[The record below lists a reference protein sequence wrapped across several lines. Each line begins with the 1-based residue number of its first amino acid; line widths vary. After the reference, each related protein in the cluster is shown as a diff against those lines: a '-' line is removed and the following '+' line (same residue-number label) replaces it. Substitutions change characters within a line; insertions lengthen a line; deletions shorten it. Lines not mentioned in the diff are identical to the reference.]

1 MKLARISIQRSTVP
15 IVLFTVLILLGLF
28 SASKIKYALIPEI
41 TTANVTV
48 TTIYPGAGPH
58 EVEQSVTIPIEDAIA
73 SMEGIEEISSTSIE
87 NLSIISI
94 SLAMATNV
102 DVAVQQATQKVNSI
116 LSSLPTEIRTPSI
129 NKFDLSAL
137 PIYTAG
143 INSTLTETEF
153 YRLANDRIKPELAS
167 IPGVSR
173 IELTGGV
180 EREIKV
186 MLDPYK
192 LEAFK
197 LNLLEVTKMIDYANM
212 EIPTGK
218 LKSTTNEITI
228 RLSGKI
234 RTISQLKDVIVG
246 ASSQGEIVKLSEIA
260 DIYEGTKDPDY
271 ITRLDGSET
280 IGIEISR
287 QKEANAVEVSNLVKQ
302 KFAEL
307 EKEYKQHQL
316 KFKTADDQSRFTIQA
331 ADAVMHDLI
340 LAIILVSVIML
351 IFLHSLRNSIFVL
364 IAIPTSLI
372 TTFTAMYLFNFSFDL
387 ISLTS
392 LSLVVGSLVDDAI
405 VVIENI
411 YRHMEMGKNRIQASY
426 DGVKELSLT
435 VTAITLVLVAVF
447 LPIAFV
453 QGVVGDLLRE
463 YAVTIVV
470 SMMVSLLVSFTLV
483 PWMTS
488 KWAVLA
494 CPKANMIGFFLNIFE
509 TWIDKINKWLLS
521 WMHWALKN
529 KSITLIATFV
539 IFFGSFMLFPAG
551 YIGAEFA
558 SSGDRGV
565 FVIRLEFPHD
575 ISLQENNNKTRIAE
589 DYLHSLPEVN
599 MVYTTIGKKSGMI
612 SSTATPY
619 YTELSVTLV
628 SKDQREIQT
637 NVLARKIRAKLEEMI
652 VGVKIKAVS
661 VSVMGSEDVPL
672 KYYIVGNNLDSVLTY
687 AQEVYNLLDTINGTV
702 ETELSVDNNNPE
714 YNISVNRD
722 KMTKLG
728 LNLASVGGILR
739 TSFAGNTDN
748 KLQDGEDEYDIN
760 IQLNEFDRRTKTD
773 LENVSFVSMGSGDL
787 IKLSQFTTIT
797 EANGPSRLERY
808 NRNPSVTLTS
818 QIIGVSQA
826 TIQNEFE
833 SGLTKLRVPQGTELT
848 TSKETK
854 MMAESFIDLG
864 LALLAAII
872 SVYLIMVVLYNSW
885 ADPLI
890 VMFSI
895 PLAITG
901 AIWAL
906 ALTNIT
912 MSVFTILG
920 IVMLVG
926 LVAKNAILIVDFA
939 NELMRSGKDL
949 FDAISEAVELRF
961 RPILMTNISMIIG
974 LIPLALSQ
982 SEGAEWKNG
991 IGWTL
996 IGGLAVSMILSMI
1009 IVPVVFY
1016 IVKKVQQ
1023 KIGVN
1028 PNAKIELSENNEL
1041 NSSS

>member
-1 MKLARISIQRSTVP
+1 MKLAKISIERSTVP

-28 SASKIKYALIPEI
+28 SASKMKYALIPEI
-41 TTANVTV
+41 TTANITV

-58 EVEQSVTIPIEDAIA
+58 EVEQSVTIPIEDAVA
-73 SMEGIEEISSTSIE
+73 SMEGIEEIESTSIE
-87 NLSIISI
+87 NLSIVSI
-94 SLAMATNV
+94 SLTMGANV
-102 DVAVQQATQKVNSI
+102 NVAVQQATQKVNSI
-116 LSSLPTEIRTPSI
+116 LSSLPAEIKTPSI
-129 NKFDLSAL
+129 DKFDLTAL

-143 INSTLTETEF
+143 INSNLSEKEF
-153 YRLANDRIKPELAS
+153 YRLVADRIKPQLAS

-173 IELTGGV
+173 VDMVGGL

-186 MLDPYK
+186 MLDPSQ
-192 LEAFK
+192 LEAHK
-197 LNLLEVTKMIDYANM
+197 LNLLEVTKMIEYANM

-218 LKSTTNEITI
+218 LKSKTNEITI
-228 RLSGKI
+228 RLSGKV
-234 RTISQLKDVIVG
+234 RTLAELKEIIVG
-246 ASSQGEIVKLSEIA
+246 ASVEGEIVKLGDIA
-260 DIYEGTKDPDY
+260 DVYDGIKDPNY
-271 ITRLDGSET
+271 ITRLDGAET

-287 QKEANAVEVSNLVKQ
+287 QKEANAVDVSNLVKQ

-307 EKEYKQHQL
+307 EVQYAQQQL

-340 LAIILVSVIML
+340 LAIILVSAIML
-351 IFLHSLRNSIFVL
+351 VFLHSLRNSIFVL
-364 IAIPTSLI
+364 VAIPTSLI
-372 TTFTAMYLFNFSFDL
+372 STFTAMYLLDFSFDL

-426 DGVKELSLT
+426 EGVKELGLT

-453 QGVVGDLLRE
+453 TGVVGDLLRE

-470 SMMVSLLVSFTLV
+470 SMLVSLLVSFTLV

-488 KWAVLA
+488 KWAKLA
-494 CPKANMIGFFLNIFE
+494 SPKVNIFGKILNGFE
-509 TWIDKINKWLLS
+509 KGIDAINTWILN
-521 WMHWALKN
+521 WMHWSLNHKA
-529 KSITLIATFV
+529 ITLISALT

-575 ISLQENNNKTRIAE
+575 ISLQENNRTTRIAE
-589 DYLHSLPEVN
+589 DYLRSLPEVN
-599 MVYTTIGKKSGMI
+599 MVYTTVGKKSGMI
-612 SSTATPY
+612 STTATPY

-628 SKDQREIQT
+628 PKDHRDIQT
-637 NVLARKIRAKLEEMI
+637 NVFARRTRAKLEEMI
-652 VGVKIKAVS
+652 VGAKIKAVS
-661 VSVMGSEDVPL
+661 VSIMGSEDVQL
-672 KYYIVGNNLDSVLTY
+672 KYYIVGNDLDSVMIY
-687 AQEVYNLLDTINGTV
+687 AQQVFNLLDTINGTV
-702 ETELSVDNNNPE
+702 ETELSVDNSNPE
-714 YNISVNRD
+714 YNISVDRD

-728 LNLASVGGILR
+728 LSLATVGGVLR

-748 KLQDGEDEYDIN
+748 KFQDEEDEYDIN
-760 IQLNEFDRRTKTD
+760 IQLNESDRRIKTD
-773 LENVSFVSMGSGDL
+773 LENVSFVSVGRGEL
-787 IKLSQFTTIT
+787 IRLSQFAKVS
-797 EANGPSRLERY
+797 EENGPSRLERY
-808 NRNPSVTLTS
+808 NRNPSITLTS

-826 TIQNEFE
+826 TIQSQFE
-833 SGLTKLRVPQGTELT
+833 SKLGEIRAPEGTQLT
-848 TSKETK
+848 TSKQTK
-854 MMAESFIDLG
+854 MMTESFIDLG
-864 LALLAAII
+864 LAFLAAILSI
-872 SVYLIMVVLYNSW
+872 YLIMVVLYNSW
-885 ADPLI
+885 ADPFI

-895 PLAITG
+895 PLSITG

-906 ALTNIT
+906 AITNIT
-912 MSVFTILG
+912 MSIFTILG
-920 IVMLVG
+920 VVMLVG

-939 NELMRSGKDL
+939 NEQMRNGQEL
-949 FDAISEAVELRF
+949 VDAISDAVKLRF
-961 RPILMTNISMIIG
+961 RPILMTNVSMIIG

-996 IGGLAVSMILSMI
+996 IGGLTVSMILSMI

-1016 IVKKVQQ
+1016 IVKKMQLKTGFNLNAPI
-1023 KIGVN
+1023 KIL
-1028 PNAKIELSENNEL
+1028 ED
-1041 NSSS
+1041 

>member
-28 SASKIKYALIPEI
+28 SATKIKYALIPEI

-48 TTIYPGAGPH
+48 TTIYPGAGPQ

-73 SMEGIEEISSTSIE
+73 SMEGIEEVTSTSIE
-87 NLSIISI
+87 NLSIISV
-94 SLAMATNV
+94 SLAMDANV

-116 LSSLPTEIRTPSI
+116 LSNLPDEIKPPSI

-143 INSTLTETEF
+143 INSTLSETEF
-153 YRLANDRIKPELAS
+153 FQFVKDRIKPELAS
-167 IPGVSR
+167 ISGVSR
-173 IELTGGV
+173 VDLVGGL
-180 EREIKV
+180 EREIKI
-186 MLDPYK
+186 MLDPKK
-192 LEAFK
+192 LEVYG
-197 LNLLEVTKMIDYANM
+197 LNLLEVNRMIEYANM

-218 LKSTTNEITI
+218 LKSSINETTI

-234 RTISQLKDVIVG
+234 KTLSELRNVIVG
-246 ASSQGEIVKLSEIA
+246 VTQQGEIIKLNDIA
-260 DIYEGTKDPDY
+260 DVYDGIKDPEY
-271 ITRLDGSET
+271 ISRLNGAET
-280 IGIEISR
+280 IGVEISR
-287 QKEANAVEVSNLVKQ
+287 QKEANAVEVSQLVLK

-307 EKEYKQHQL
+307 ENEYKDHRL
-316 KFKTADDQSRFTIQA
+316 RFTTADDQSRFTIQA
-331 ADAVMHDLI
+331 ANAVGHDLI
-340 LAIILVSVIML
+340 LAIILVAAIMI

-372 TTFTAMYLFNFSFDL
+372 TTFTAMHLFGFSFDL

-426 DGVKELSLT
+426 DGVKELGLT

-488 KWAVLA
+488 KWAKLA
-494 CPKANMIGFFLNIFE
+494 HSKKDIPGRLFNLLESG
-509 TWIDKINKWLLS
+509 IDKINKKILE
-521 WMHWALKN
+521 WMNWALKY
-529 KSITLIATFV
+529 KLITLLGAFL
-539 IFFGSFMLFPAG
+539 IFIGTFMLFPLG

-565 FVIRLEFPHD
+565 FIIRLEFPHD

-589 DYLHSLPEVN
+589 DFLRNQPEVN
-599 MVYTTIGKKSGMI
+599 MIYTTIGKKSGMI
-612 SSTATPY
+612 NSTATPY
-619 YTELSVTLV
+619 YTELAITLV
-628 SKDQREIQT
+628 PKDQRDIET
-637 NVLARKIRAKLEEMI
+637 NVFARKIRAQLEELI
-652 VGVKIKAVS
+652 VGARIKAVS
-661 VSVMGSEDVPL
+661 VSIMGSEDIPL
-672 KYYIVGNNLDSVLTY
+672 KYYVVGNNLDSVLTY
-687 AQEVYNLLDTINGTV
+687 ANTVYKLLDNLNGTV
-702 ETELSVDNNNPE
+702 ETELSVDSNSPE
-714 YNISVNRD
+714 YNIIVDRE

-728 LNLASVGGILR
+728 LSLASIGGVLR

-748 KLQDGEDEYDIN
+748 KLQVGEDKYDII
-760 IQLNEFDRRTKTD
+760 IQLNESDRRTKKD
-773 LENVSFVSMGSGDL
+773 IENVSFVSMTTGDHV
-787 IKLSQFTTIT
+787 KLSQFSQIID
-797 EANGPSRLERY
+797 AKGPSRLERY
-808 NRNPSVTLTS
+808 NRNPSVTVTS

-826 TIQNEFE
+826 TIQTEFE
-833 SGLTKLRVPQGTELT
+833 SGLSSLPAPKGTKLT

-854 MMAESFIDLG
+854 MMTESFIDLG
-864 LALLAAII
+864 LAFLAAII
-872 SVYLIMVVLYNSW
+872 SVYLIMVLLYNSW
-885 ADPLI
+885 VDPLI

-895 PLAITG
+895 PMAITG

-906 ALTNIT
+906 ALNNIT

-939 NELMRSGKDL
+939 NELLRKGNNITS
-949 FDAISEAVELRF
+949 AISEAVELRF
-961 RPILMTNISMIIG
+961 RPILMTNVSMIIG
-974 LIPLALSQ
+974 LIPLALSK

-996 IGGLAVSMILSMI
+996 IGGLTVSMVLSMI
-1009 IVPVVFY
+1009 IVPVIYY
-1016 IVKKVQQ
+1016 IVKRLQIR
-1023 KIGVN
+1023 IGFN
-1028 PNAKIELSENNEL
+1028 FIHQIKL
-1041 NSSS
+1041 NK

>member
-1 MKLARISIQRSTVP
+1 MKLAKLSIQRSTVP
-15 IVLFTVLILLGLF
+15 IVLFTVLIILGLF
-28 SASKIKYALIPEI
+28 SATKIKYALIPEI
-41 TTANVTV
+41 TTANITV

-58 EVEQSVTIPIEDAIA
+58 EVEQSVTIPIEDAVA
-73 SMEGIEEISSTSIE
+73 SMEGIEEIESTSIE
-87 NLSIISI
+87 NLSIVSI
-94 SLAMATNV
+94 SMAMDANV

-116 LSSLPTEIRTPSI
+116 LSSLPAEVKIPSI
-129 NKFDLSAL
+129 DKFDLSAL

-143 INSTLTETEF
+143 INSNLSDTEF
-153 YRLANDRIKPELAS
+153 YKLVVDRIKPEIAS
-167 IPGVSR
+167 ISGVSR
-173 IELTGGV
+173 VDLVGGL
-180 EREIKV
+180 EHEIKV
-186 MLDPYK
+186 MLDPKK
-192 LEAFK
+192 LEAHK
-197 LNLLEVTKMIDYANM
+197 LNLLEVTKMIEYANM

-218 LKSTTNEITI
+218 LKSKSNEITI

-234 RTISQLKDVIVG
+234 RTLVDLRETIVG
-246 ASSQGEIVKLSEIA
+246 TSVKGELVKLGDIA
-260 DIYEGTKDPDY
+260 DVYDGIKDPDY
-271 ITRLDGSET
+271 ITRLDGAET

-287 QKEANAVEVSNLVKQ
+287 QKEANAVDVSNLVKQ
-302 KFAEL
+302 KFNEL
-307 EKEYKQHQL
+307 ETQYTQQQL

-351 IFLHSLRNSIFVL
+351 VFLHNLRNSIFVL
-364 IAIPTSLI
+364 VAIPTSLI

-426 DGVKELSLT
+426 EGVKELGLT

-453 QGVVGDLLRE
+453 TGVVGDLLRE

-470 SMMVSLLVSFTLV
+470 SMLVSLLVSFTLV

-488 KWAVLA
+488 KWAKLA
-494 CPKANMIGFFLNIFE
+494 SPKNNILGKMLNGFEKGIDGFNG
-509 TWIDKINKWLLS
+509 WILR
-521 WMHWALKN
+521 WMYWSLKH
-529 KSITLIATFV
+529 KAITLIGALF
-539 IFFGSFMLFPAG
+539 IFIGTFMLFPAG

-565 FVIRLEFPHD
+565 FVIRLEFPHN
-575 ISLQENNNKTRIAE
+575 ISLQENNKTTRIAE
-589 DYLHSLPEVN
+589 DYLRSIPEVN
-599 MVYTTIGKKSGMI
+599 MVYTSVGKKSGMI
-612 SSTATPY
+612 STTATPY
-619 YTELSVTLV
+619 YTELSVTLIP
-628 SKDQREIQT
+628 KDQRDIQT
-637 NVLARKIRAKLEEMI
+637 NVFARRTRAKLEEMI
-652 VGVKIKAVS
+652 VGAKIKAVS
-661 VSVMGSEDVPL
+661 VSIMGSEDVPL
-672 KYYIVGNNLDSVLTY
+672 KYYIVGNNLDSVMLY
-687 AQEVYNLLDTINGTV
+687 AQEVFNLLDTIEGTV
-702 ETELSVDNNNPE
+702 ETELSVDNSNPE
-714 YNISVNRD
+714 YNISVNRV

-728 LNLASVGGILR
+728 LGLATVGGVLR

-748 KLQDGEDEYDIN
+748 KFQDDEDEYDIN
-760 IQLNEFDRRTKTD
+760 IQLNESDRRTKTD
-773 LENVSFVSMGSGDL
+773 LENVSFVSMGNGEL
-787 IKLSQFTTIT
+787 IKLSQFAEIT
-797 EANGPSRLERY
+797 EENGPSRLERY
-808 NRNPSVTLTS
+808 NRNPSITITS

-826 TIQNEFE
+826 TIQSEFNSKLGE
-833 SGLTKLRVPQGTELT
+833 LKAPKGTQLTS
-848 TSKETK
+848 SKQTK
-854 MMAESFIDLG
+854 MMTESFKDLG
-864 LALLAAII
+864 LAFLAAIL

-885 ADPLI
+885 ADPFI

-895 PLAITG
+895 PLSITG

-939 NELMRSGKDL
+939 NEMMRGGKEL
-949 FDAISEAVELRF
+949 VEAISEAVELRF
-961 RPILMTNISMIIG
+961 RPILMTNVSMIIG
-974 LIPLALSQ
+974 LIPLAFSQ

-996 IGGLAVSMILSMI
+996 IGGLTVSMILTMI

-1016 IVKKVQQ
+1016 LVKKVQL
-1023 KIGVN
+1023 KIGIN
-1028 PNAKIELSENNEL
+1028 PNAEIELLRE
-1041 NSSS
+1041 

>member
-48 TTIYPGAGPH
+48 TTLYPGAGPH
-58 EVEQSVTIPIEDAIA
+58 EVEQSVTIPVEDAVA

-87 NLSIISI
+87 NLSIVSI
-94 SLAMATNV
+94 SLAMDANV

-116 LSSLPTEIRTPSI
+116 LSSLPGEIKTPSI

-153 YRLANDRIKPELAS
+153 YRLVNDRIKPELAS
-167 IPGVSR
+167 ISGVSR
-173 IELTGGV
+173 VDLVGGL

-186 MLDPYK
+186 MLDPNK

-197 LNLLEVTKMIDYANM
+197 LNLLEVMRMIDYANM

-218 LKSTTNEITI
+218 LKSSTNEITI

-234 RTISQLKDVIVG
+234 RTISQLKEVIVG
-246 ASSQGEIVKLSEIA
+246 ASSQGEIVKLNDIA
-260 DIYEGTKDPDY
+260 DVYQGIKDPDY

-287 QKEANAVEVSNLVKQ
+287 QKEANAVEVSNRVKQ

-307 EKEYKQHQL
+307 EKEYNQHQL

-340 LAIILVSVIML
+340 LAIILVSAIML

-372 TTFTAMYLFNFSFDL
+372 TTFTAMYLFDFSFDL

-426 DGVKELSLT
+426 DGVKELGLT

-470 SMMVSLLVSFTLV
+470 SMLVSLLVSFTLV

-494 CPKANMIGFFLNIFE
+494 GPKDNLIGKTLTIFE
-509 TWIDKINKWLLS
+509 SRIDQVNKWLLN
-521 WMHWALKN
+521 WMHWSLKN
-529 KSITLIATFV
+529 KTITLTGAV
-539 IFFGSFMLFPAG
+539 MIFLGSFMLFPAG

-589 DYLHSLPEVN
+589 NYLRSLPEVN
-599 MVYTTIGKKSGMI
+599 MVYTTVGKKSGMI

-619 YTELSVTLV
+619 YSELSVTMV
-628 SKDQREIQT
+628 SKDQRKTQT
-637 NVLARKIRAKLEEMI
+637 SVFARKVRAKLEEMI
-652 VGVKIKAVS
+652 VGTKIKAVS
-661 VSVMGSEDVPL
+661 VSIMGSEDVPL

-687 AQEVYNLLDTINGTV
+687 AQEVHNLLDTIDGTV
-702 ETELSVDNNNPE
+702 ETEISVENNNPE

-728 LNLASVGGILR
+728 LSLASVGGILR

-748 KLQDGEDEYDIN
+748 KLQDGEDKYDIN
-760 IQLNEFDRRTKTD
+760 IQLDESDRRTKTD

-787 IKLSQFTTIT
+787 IKLSQFATIT

-808 NRNPSVTLTS
+808 NRKPSVTLTS

-833 SGLTKLRVPQGTELT
+833 SGLIQLRVPEGTELT

-864 LALLAAII
+864 LAFLAAII

-885 ADPLI
+885 ADPFI

-906 ALTNIT
+906 ALTNTT

-920 IVMLVG
+920 LVMLVG

-939 NELMRSGKDL
+939 NELMRGGKDL
-949 FDAISEAVELRF
+949 VNAISEAVALRF
-961 RPILMTNISMIIG
+961 RPILMTNVSMVIG
-974 LIPLALSQ
+974 LIPLALSK

-996 IGGLAVSMILSMI
+996 IGGLTVSMILSMI

-1016 IVKKVQQ
+1016 LVKKLQLRLGL
-1023 KIGVN
+1023 KTNTHG
-1028 PNAKIELSENNEL
+1028 ATRDELE
-1041 NSSS
+1041 

>member
-28 SASKIKYALIPEI
+28 SASKIKYSLIPEI

-48 TTIYPGAGPH
+48 TTIYPGADPH
-58 EVEQSVTIPIEDAIA
+58 EVEQSVTIPIEDAVA

-87 NLSIISI
+87 NLSIVSI
-94 SLAMATNV
+94 SLSMKANV
-102 DVAVQQATQKVNSI
+102 DIAVQQATQKVNSI
-116 LSSLPTEIRTPSI
+116 LSSLPEEIKTPSI
-129 NKFDLSAL
+129 DKFDLSAL

-143 INSTLTETEF
+143 INSTLTDTEF
-153 YRLANDRIKPELAS
+153 FSLVNDRIKPEFAS

-173 IELTGGV
+173 VDLIGGL

-186 MLDPYK
+186 MVDPNK

-197 LNLLEVTKMIDYANM
+197 LNLLEVTRMIDYANM

-234 RTISQLKDVIVG
+234 RTIHQLKNVIVG
-246 ASSQGEIVKLSEIA
+246 VSSQGDIIKLSDIA
-260 DIYEGTKDPDY
+260 DVYDGTKDPDY
-271 ITRLDGSET
+271 ITRLDGAET

-287 QKEANAVEVSNLVKQ
+287 QKEANAVEVSNLVKK

-307 EKEYKQHQL
+307 ENEYSQDQL
-316 KFKTADDQSRFTIQA
+316 EFKTAEDQSQFTIQA

-351 IFLHSLRNSIFVL
+351 IFLHSFRNSLFVL

-372 TTFTAMYLFNFSFDL
+372 TTFTAMYLFDFSFDL

-426 DGVKELSLT
+426 DGVKELGLT

-463 YAVTIVV
+463 YAVTIVI

-494 CPKANMIGFFLNIFE
+494 VPKNKMIAKVFNIFE
-509 TWIDKINKWLLS
+509 TGINKVNRWVLG
-521 WMHWALKN
+521 WMHWSLKN
-529 KSITLIATFV
+529 KTITLTGATT
-539 IFFGSFMLFPAG
+539 IFFSSFILFPAG

-575 ISLQENNNKTRIAE
+575 ISLQENNNKTRIVE
-589 DYLHSLPEVN
+589 DYLRSQPEVN
-599 MVYTTIGKKSGMI
+599 MVYTTIGKKSGLI
-612 SSTATPY
+612 SSSPTPY

-637 NVLARKIRAKLEEMI
+637 NVFARKIRAQLEEMI
-652 VGVKIKAVS
+652 VGAKIRAVS
-661 VSVMGSEDVPL
+661 VSIMGSEDVPL
-672 KYYIVGNNLDSVLTY
+672 KFYVVGNNLDSVLNY
-687 AQEVYNLLDTINGTV
+687 SQGVYNLLDTINGTV
-702 ETELSVDNNNPE
+702 ETEITVDNSNPE

-728 LNLASVGGILR
+728 LSLASVGGILR

-748 KLQDGEDEYDIN
+748 KLQDGEDKYDIN
-760 IQLNEFDRRTKTD
+760 IQLNESDRRTKKD
-773 LENVSFVSMGSGDL
+773 LEDVSFVSMGSGDL
-787 IKLSQFTTIT
+787 IKLSQFATIT

-818 QIIGVSQA
+818 QIIGASQS
-826 TIQNEFE
+826 TIQKEFE
-833 SGLTKLRVPQGTELT
+833 SGLVNLRVPQGTKLT

-854 MMAESFIDLG
+854 MMAESFMDLSV
-864 LALLAAII
+864 AFLAAII

-885 ADPLI
+885 ADPFI

-939 NELMRSGKDL
+939 NELMHSGKSL
-949 FDAISEAVELRF
+949 IDAISEAVELRF
-961 RPILMTNISMIIG
+961 RPILMTNVSMVIG
-974 LIPLALSQ
+974 LVPLALSK

-996 IGGLAVSMILSMI
+996 IGGLTVSMILSMI

-1016 IVKKVQQ
+1016 MVKKLQLRMGFEPQ
-1023 KIGVN
+1023 KD
-1028 PNAKIELSENNEL
+1028 IELD
-1041 NSSS
+1041 